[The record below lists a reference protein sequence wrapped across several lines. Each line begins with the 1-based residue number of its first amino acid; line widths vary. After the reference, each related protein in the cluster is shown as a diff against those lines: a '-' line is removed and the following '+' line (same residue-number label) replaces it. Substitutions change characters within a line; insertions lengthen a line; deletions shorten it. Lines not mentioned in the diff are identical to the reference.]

1 MIFEPGGPGEQ
12 ARWLG
17 CIVQERKQNAEHF
30 GRNVLPAGFV
40 PSRRSVRI
48 SVSKQ
53 YLSYRGST
61 LAREA
66 AICRDEDRG
75 LLYRYP
81 RSSVY
86 SLMYRIQ
93 RVASY

>member
-12 ARWLG
+12 AWWLG

-30 GRNVLPAGFV
+30 GRNVLPAGFPV
-40 PSRRSVRI
+40 RRSVRI

-61 LAREA
+61 LAGEA
-66 AICRDEDRG
+66 EICRDEDRDIE
-75 LLYRYP
+75 LLYIYLRYP
-81 RSSVY
+81 RSSV
-86 SLMYRIQ
+86 
-93 RVASY
+93 